1 MLIFIIEDDLFF
13 AEILQQSVLFEYPNA
28 IVKTFDNSTE
38 ALQAIQNELPNII
51 TVDYN
56 LPDIKGTELI
66 YAIQAIEQNVPIIAI
81 SGQEDIA
88 TAVEMLKVGAFD
100 YIVKNIDAGNRL
112 NNAIRIIQ
120 ERLELEA
127 QIAKKDK
134 QIKQFVDDITKSIQ
148 YGKNI
153 QEAMLPSLSRIKKS
167 FPNSFILFK
176 PRDQISGDFYW
187 HKTIEHNNQLC
198 HIIAVFDCAGH
209 GIPGA
214 LLSMIG
220 LSILE
225 RLINY
230 GVYQP
235 NELLN
240 RLHNE
245 FMVALR
251 QQETENKDGL
261 DASVCMYMPHENKML
276 FAGANNPLYYQQAS
290 QDEIQIIRSDRMS
303 VGGLFLDVQR
313 DYSIVEIPITEPTN
327 FYLFSDGFADQ
338 FGGPK
343 NKKLKLKGFREM
355 LQKHA
360 NKPMHV
366 QEILLSKDIHDWQG
380 TDNMQVDD
388 ITLIG
393 FELKPIYHE

>member
-13 AEILQQSVLFEYPNA
+13 AEILQQSVLFEYNDA
-28 IVKTFDNSTE
+28 KVKTFDNSFD
-38 ALQAIQNELPNII
+38 ALEAIQVELPDII

-66 YAIQAIEQNVPIIAI
+66 NAIQAKNNEIPIIAI

-120 ERLELEA
+120 ERKELEA
-127 QIAKKDK
+127 LIAKKDK

-167 FPNSFILFK
+167 FPESFILFK

-187 HKTIEHNNQLC
+187 HKTVKHDNKEC

-230 GVYQP
+230 GIFEP
-235 NELLN
+235 NKLLN

-251 QQETENKDGL
+251 QKETENKDGL
-261 DASVCMYMPHENKML
+261 DASLCMYIPSENKLL

-290 QDEIQIIRSDRMS
+290 QNEIQIIRSDRIS
-303 VGGLFLDVQR
+303 VGGLFLDVER
-313 DYSIVEIPITEPTN
+313 DYSVVELSITEPTN

-360 NKPMHV
+360 TKPMHV
-366 QEILLSKDIHDWQG
+366 QELLLAKDIYDWQG
-380 TDNMQVDD
+380 TENMQVDD

-393 FELKPIYHE
+393 FELTPSKHE